1 MKKIKVLFG
10 VYPWAFDCPGGGE
23 RQLLAYKEHLTN
35 MGIQVDLYDQWNPR
49 IKEYDIFHFF
59 SVQPGSIH
67 FCNYIKAQGLKL
79 VISPNLWITPE
90 TKNNYPFQEIWNLFE
105 IADKI
110 IVNSD
115 IEGNHM
121 SNIFSMSREKFI
133 TIYNGMEENFI
144 HTYDPGLFRN
154 KYDQQRPYIL
164 NIANL
169 EPRKNQLKF
178 LEAMKSYPDL
188 DFVVAGYIRDQ
199 EYAQKCIDLSQGQL
213 KIVGPFEYN
222 SDMLRSLITGCEF
235 FAMPSLLETPSISAL
250 EAAASGT
257 KILITEEGSTKEYF
271 AHTVTYINPE
281 SVENMVTGISKS
293 FQKESDTSRWLVQD
307 RYMWEKCILPL
318 KDCYDKL
325 LRSEIL

>member
-1 MKKIKVLFG
+1 MG
-10 VYPWAFDCPGGGE
+10 V
-23 RQLLAYKEHLTN
+23 H
-35 MGIQVDLYDQWNPR
+35 VDLFDQWNSR
-49 IKEYDIFHFF
+49 IKEYDIFHYF

-90 TKNNYPFQEIWNLFE
+90 TKDNYPFQEIWNMFE
-105 IADKI
+105 IADKV

-115 IEGNHM
+115 IEGNYM
-121 SNIFSMSREKFI
+121 SDVFSMPREKFV
-133 TIYNGMEENFI
+133 TVYNGVEEDYI
-144 HTYDPGLFRN
+144 HTYDPGLFRH
-154 KYDQQRPYIL
+154 KYGLYRPYVL

-178 LEAMKSYPDL
+178 LEAMKAYPDL

-199 EYAQKCIDLSQGQL
+199 EYAQQCTDLANGQL

-222 SDMLRSLITGCEF
+222 SDMLRSVITGCEL

-257 KILITEEGSTKEYF
+257 KILITEVGSTKEYF
-271 AHTVTYINPE
+271 ADTVTYVDPQSIE
-281 SVENMVTGISKS
+281 SMICGISQGL
-293 FQKESDTSRWLVQD
+293 QKNSDTSRWVVQD
-307 RYMWEKCILPL
+307 RFTWKNCISPL
-318 KDCYDKL
+318 KECYTML
-325 LRSEIL
+325 LKSETL